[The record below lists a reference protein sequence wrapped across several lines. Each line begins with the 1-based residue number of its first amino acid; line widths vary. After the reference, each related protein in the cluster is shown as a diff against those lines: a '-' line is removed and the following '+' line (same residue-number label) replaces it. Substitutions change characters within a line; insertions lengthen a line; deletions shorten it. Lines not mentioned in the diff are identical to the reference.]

1 MASFQE
7 LEEQDGVRM
16 PWNVW
21 PRTRVGATKCIVP
34 MGALY
39 TVNKILPNMPVRQ
52 HNRTDGFLEVY
63 VFVLIVVLVTAK

>member
-1 MASFQE
+1 MANY
-7 LEEQDGVRM
+7 LEMEEKDGVRM

-39 TVNKILPNMPVRQ
+39 SLNKAIPSMPVR
-52 HNRTDGFLEVY
+52 
-63 VFVLIVVLVTAK
+63 AKLSSCT